1 MYVLKR
7 NSNGIEYMTKIY
19 DQVYINH
26 FQGLYGQKYVW
37 FFIGWY
43 EDDWFKNEIQLEKEN
58 INCTRKQMETAAEG
72 HFTTEALQWNQDH
85 SKTISGQVIYTYIK
99 N

>member
-1 MYVLKR
+1 
-7 NSNGIEYMTKIY
+7 
-19 DQVYINH
+19 
-26 FQGLYGQKYVW
+26 
-37 FFIGWY
+37 
-43 EDDWFKNEIQLEKEN
+43 
-58 INCTRKQMETAAEG
+58 METAAEG

>member
-1 MYVLKR
+1 MYTYQY
-7 NSNGIEYMTKIY
+7 N
-19 DQVYINH
+19 YITFKNY

-85 SKTISGQVIYTYIK
+85 SKTISGQVIYTIHA
-99 N
+99 